1 VDTLLDRFTPPPP
14 LPTMSAAQW
23 WRDGWASLPAQRKE
37 HDASQRWP
45 LDLQIEGP
53 LEPLQRRLQANGW
66 GVQPQADWL
75 ATLQLL
81 NDDIPPERQ
90 PVLPATLDTEAET
103 LLLRRPGDRPGE
115 IKLLRLWRAPV
126 QLVDGEPLW
135 VGTTQ
140 VLHYAEPFGLFGLW
154 LPDPDTGVT
163 HDEVRA
169 AMAGFAMEQSPHPHT
184 GVEVLRLR
192 VPADADA
199 QDIMPSN

>member
-1 VDTLLDRFTPPPP
+1 LLAQYAVHAPPATLD
-14 LPTMSAAQW
+14 A
-23 WRDGWASLPAQRKE
+23 DGWWNGDAWRSLPAHRNE
-37 HDASQRWP
+37 RDASLRWP
-45 LDLQIEGP
+45 LDVQVAGP
-53 LEPLQRRLQANGW
+53 LAPLRARLARNGW
-66 GVQPQADWL
+66 REQAEADWVAVL
-75 ATLQLL
+75 GLL
-81 NDDIPPERQ
+81 DDDRPPGRQ

-103 LLLRRPGDRPGE
+103 LLLRRPGDRQGE

-126 QLVDGEPLW
+126 QLVDGGPLW